1 MSHRSAVLMLLACSI
16 LWSLGGVMIKAV
28 DWHPMATAG
37 ARSALAAVVIF
48 AWLRRPQWTFSPR
61 QLGAALAYV
70 GTVSFFVIANRM
82 TTAANAIFLQYTAP
96 VYVALASH
104 FFLGERARRA
114 DWLCVAMALTG
125 IAMFFGDELQAGSAL
140 GMAAGLASGL
150 SFATMVIL
158 LRRERDASPM
168 SALLLGNIATAV
180 IGLPFGIGSL
190 PEPRELGVL
199 ALLGVFQL
207 GIPYVLY
214 GIAIRRV
221 TAIEA
226 ILLPMIEPVLNPIW
240 VVLVHG
246 EVPGTWSLAGAALV
260 LAAVT
265 IRGFAVRR

>member
-1 MSHRSAVLMLLACSI
+1 MLFACSI
-16 LWSLGGVMIKAV
+16 LWSLGGVLIKAV

-37 ARSALAAVVIF
+37 ARSALAAVVIL
-48 AWLRRPQWTFSPR
+48 AWLRRPQWTFSAR
-61 QLGAALAYV
+61 QIGAALAYV
-70 GTVSFFVIANRM
+70 GTVSFFVIANRL

-96 VYVALASH
+96 IYVALAGH

-114 DWLCVAMALTG
+114 DWLCVAMALAG
-125 IAMFFGDELQAGSAL
+125 IALFFGDELKPGSAL

-158 LRRERDASPM
+158 LRKERDASPM

-180 IGLPFGIGSL
+180 IGLPFGIGTL
-190 PEPRELGVL
+190 PDAPALGVL
-199 ALLGVFQL
+199 AVLGIFQL

-214 GIAIRRV
+214 GLAIRRV

-226 ILLPMIEPVLNPIW
+226 ILLPMLEPVLNPIW
-240 VVLVHG
+240 VALVHR
-246 EVPGTWSLAGAALV
+246 EMPGVWSLAGAGMV